1 MRSRGITLLELII
14 ATILMVIVSLA
25 LLSIDTFSRHHMIN
39 SDRRSRL
46 QNEIA
51 FALENMNKYVLRG
64 VRDANGLG
72 LTTTPPGGGTV
83 NGFRVRADLNN
94 TPSDL
99 TDDLRFDYVLNAN
112 TLTCDCAAA
121 STTPSPSTPTCPKDC
136 PVSPGETLS
145 KHIVNIGGAGV
156 QSPVNMPSSPANSG
170 YYLNITDNGSAVEVG
185 LAARWDPTIGESIDN
200 PQVAMKTK
208 MCSGSSSA
216 R

>member
-25 LLSIDTFSRHHMIN
+25 LLSIDTFSRHHMIS

-46 QNEIA
+46 QNEIT
-51 FALENMNKYVLRG
+51 FALENMQKYVSRG
-64 VRDANGLG
+64 IGSVSNPA
-72 LTTTPPGGGTV
+72 LTYTGGTV

-112 TLTCDCAAA
+112 TLTCDCAKLGA
-121 STTPSPSTPTCPKDC
+121 SSPSCPKDC
-136 PVSPGETLS
+136 PVSPGEILS
-145 KHIVNIGGAGV
+145 NNHIVTGV
-156 QSPVNMPSSPANSG
+156 QSGSGSSARMPSSPTSG
-170 YYLNITDNGSAVEVG
+170 YYVSITDSGAAVEVG
-185 LAARWDPTIGESIDN
+185 LAARWDPTAFESIDN